1 MRPRNSTTS
10 RNVSS
15 RVLAGATGV
24 RQNTQQIR
32 PLSTRLCEVRRRLVA
47 GTRSS
52 TTSTPASLALP
63 ARLAA
68 HASAVSAAR
77 RPMSRATALESG
89 GGSGSALL
97 LRLFESSFFDVHLAI
112 G

>member
-1 MRPRNSTTS
+1 MSVTS
-10 RNVSS
+10 GRHSF
-15 RVLAGATGV
+15 RLAVLLCDV
-24 RQNTQQIR
+24 LQCNR
-32 PLSTRLCEVRRRLVA
+32 RLQLLDGLPCEVRGCPCPARRVS
-47 GTRSS
+47 RQP
-52 TTSTPASLALP
+52 TPASLALRGLCP
-63 ARLAA
+63 A
-68 HASAVSAAR
+68 HASAVRAAR